1 MNNENLTQLCA
12 AYKQI
17 KAERR
22 LARATY
28 RGFKHAARIARAR
41 IKRERRLLRDA
52 RKQAQTEQLLD
63 SMLNQLRKEA
73 AESRQAAQRLS
84 MQGLKVR

>member
-1 MNNENLTQLCA
+1 MNNKNLTQLCA

-22 LARATY
+22 L
-28 RGFKHAARIARAR
+28 ARAR

-52 RKQAQTEQLLD
+52 RKQAQTEQMLD

-73 AESRQAAQRLS
+73 AESRQAAQHLS